1 VGYEEYKTHW
11 CDIIHE
17 LDDIYVAF
25 TGLGSATIRAVHYG
39 EQVKNVM
46 RRNRSLWRYLRLAKA
61 YLSQRFS
68 T

>member
-1 VGYEEYKTHW
+1 
-11 CDIIHE
+11 
-17 LDDIYVAF
+17 
-25 TGLGSATIRAVHYG
+25 
-39 EQVKNVM
+39 VKNVM